1 METSSAHK
9 ATLAHARVAIRART
23 YWSAFSERP
32 VGNAYGEGAVEA
44 GQAAFKALLG
54 KEFSIDQPNGER
66 RFAGAEMSPYGP
78 ELGITYPRSSV
89 AELIAA
95 GQAAMAHWPAVS
107 PDERAEVLIES
118 VVRLNRA
125 SPLMAAA
132 IMHTTGQAPT
142 MAFQA
147 SGPNA
152 QDRALEAIAYAYDAM
167 EAVPSHPVFWE
178 KKLHS
183 PRPPMRVEKHFRIVP
198 RGISVVIA
206 SGTFPTWNS
215 YPGIFASLAT
225 GNAVIVKPN
234 PRTILPLALSVDIIR
249 GALRDAGFDPN
260 LVTLSV
266 DTPEEPIAK
275 ELALDPAVKIV
286 DYTGSSEFGEWLEA
300 NAKQATVYA
309 EKTGINTVVIDNFD
323 DVEGMARNLAFAF
336 CLYSGQM
343 CTTPQNIFIPEDGI
357 SAGGR
362 KLSFDEVAQSLSAA
376 VEELVSKPRRAVD
389 ILGAIQ
395 SSVTLERI
403 EEARGAGEVIL
414 DSRAI
419 EHPDYPRA
427 RVHTPLMVK
436 LAGDDEAWQNRK
448 CFGPIVFLIPTK
460 GTEDSIARMQASG
473 QRNGAMTV
481 SLYSRDKEVVA
492 RAELAAARAGVNLSV
507 NFTGSLYVNLSS
519 AFSDFHGSGANP
531 AANST
536 LVNHG
541 FVEGRYRVVQ
551 TGIELAH
558 G

>member
-1 METSSAHK
+1 
-9 ATLAHARVAIRART
+9 
-23 YWSAFSERP
+23 
-32 VGNAYGEGAVEA
+32 
-44 GQAAFKALLG
+44 
-54 KEFSIDQPNGER
+54 
-66 RFAGAEMSPYGP
+66 
-78 ELGITYPRSSV
+78 
-89 AELIAA
+89 
-95 GQAAMAHWPAVS
+95 
-107 PDERAEVLIES
+107 
-118 VVRLNRA
+118 
-125 SPLMAAA
+125 
-132 IMHTTGQAPT
+132 
-142 MAFQA
+142 
-147 SGPNA
+147 
-152 QDRALEAIAYAYDAM
+152 
-167 EAVPSHPVFWE
+167 
-178 KKLHS
+178 
-183 PRPPMRVEKHFRIVP
+183 
-198 RGISVVIA
+198 
-206 SGTFPTWNS
+206 
-215 YPGIFASLAT
+215 
-225 GNAVIVKPN
+225 
-234 PRTILPLALSVDIIR
+234 
-249 GALRDAGFDPN
+249 
-260 LVTLSV
+260 
-266 DTPEEPIAK
+266 
-275 ELALDPAVKIV
+275 
-286 DYTGSSEFGEWLEA
+286 
-300 NAKQATVYA
+300 
-309 EKTGINTVVIDNFD
+309 
-323 DVEGMARNLAFAF
+323 
-336 CLYSGQM
+336 
-343 CTTPQNIFIPEDGI
+343 
-357 SAGGR
+357 
-362 KLSFDEVAQSLSAA
+362 LSFDEVAQSLSAA

-448 CFGPIVFLIPTK
+448 CFGPIVFLIPTR

>member
-9 ATLAHARVAIRART
+9 ATLEHARVAIRART

-44 GQAAFKALLG
+44 GEAAFKALLG
-54 KEFSIDQPNGER
+54 KPFSIDQPNGDG
-66 RFAGAEMSPYGP
+66 RFAGSEFSPYGP

-89 AELIAA
+89 AELIEA
-95 GQAAMAHWPAVS
+95 GQAAMAHWPAVT
-107 PDERAEVLIES
+107 PDERAEVLIEA

-167 EAVPSHPVFWE
+167 EAVPRHPVFWE
-178 KKLHS
+178 KKLLTA
-183 PRPPMRVEKHFRIVP
+183 RPSMRVEKHFRIVP
-198 RGISVVIA
+198 RGISVAIA

-215 YPGIFASLAT
+215 YPGIFASLTT
-225 GNAVIVKPN
+225 GNAVIVKPS
-234 PRTILPLALSVDIIR
+234 PKTILPLALSVDIIR

-260 LVTLSV
+260 LVTLCV
-266 DTPEEPIAK
+266 DTPEQPVAE

-286 DYTGSSEFGEWLEA
+286 DYTGSSEFGEWLEV
-300 NAKQATVYA
+300 NTKQATVYA

-336 CLYSGQM
+336 SLYSGQM
-343 CTTPQNIFIPEDGI
+343 CTTPQNVFIPEEGI
-357 SAGGR
+357 TAGGQR
-362 KLSFDEVAQSLSAA
+362 LSFDEVAKSLGIA
-376 VEELVSKPRRAVD
+376 VDELLSKPRRAVD

-395 SSVTLERI
+395 SGKTMERI
-403 EEARGAGEVIL
+403 EEARGAGKIVL
-414 DSRAI
+414 DSRVI

-427 RVHTPLMVK
+427 RVRTPLMIK
-436 LAGDDEAWQNRK
+436 LAGDDAAWQNRK
-448 CFGPIVFLIPTK
+448 CFGPIVFLIPTRS
-460 GTEDSIARMQASG
+460 TEDSIARMQASA
-473 QRNGAMTV
+473 QNNGAMTV
-481 SLYSRDKEVVA
+481 SLYSRDKEVVSG
-492 RAELAAARAGVNLSV
+492 AELAAARAGVNLSV

-531 AANST
+531 AANAT